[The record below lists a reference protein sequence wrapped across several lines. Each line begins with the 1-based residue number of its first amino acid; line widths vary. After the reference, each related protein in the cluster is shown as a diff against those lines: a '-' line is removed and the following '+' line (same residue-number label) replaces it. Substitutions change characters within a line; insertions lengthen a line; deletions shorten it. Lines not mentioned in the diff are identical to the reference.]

1 MSPHPVAF
9 RRDWNG
15 NVETIL
21 SDGSSR
27 KGDWMQLASGGRF
40 YPMDPR
46 PEEIHIED
54 IAHSLSMLNRFNGH
68 ASRPYS
74 VAEHSVRVARLVPPD
89 QRLAALLHDASEAY
103 LADVPRPVKP
113 YLPEYKEAEHAVEKA
128 IAERFGLDYP
138 WHPEIKRADNIML
151 ATEAREL
158 MGDTSAW
165 GLEESPIVE
174 KVNMG
179 WGWERAKQ
187 VFLDAFENYST

>member
-1 MSPHPVAF
+1 MDYRMNNFSPARIGNWMSTH
-9 RRDWNG
+9 
-15 NVETIL
+15 L
-21 SDGSSR
+21 
-27 KGDWMQLASGGRF
+27 GGRF

-46 PEEIHIED
+46 PDEIHIED

-74 VAEHSVRVARLVPPD
+74 VAEHSVRVARLVPPP

-113 YLPEYKEAEHAVEKA
+113 YLPGYKEAEHAVERA

-158 MGDTSAW
+158 MGDTAEW
-165 GLEESPIVE
+165 GLEESPLAREVAR
-174 KVNMG
+174 NMG
-179 WGWERAKQ
+179 WHWYAAKQ
-187 VFLDAFENYST
+187 IFLSEFEKYGEVR